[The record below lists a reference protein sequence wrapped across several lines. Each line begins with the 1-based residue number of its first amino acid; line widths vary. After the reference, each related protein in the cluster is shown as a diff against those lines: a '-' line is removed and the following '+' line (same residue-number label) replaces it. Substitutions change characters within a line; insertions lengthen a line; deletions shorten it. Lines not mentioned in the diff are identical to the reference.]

1 MMYIERPR
9 SEEADIWLPQPDLAT
24 VDVAVVLQALAD
36 PIRLQIVRSLD
47 AVGESTCS
55 ALDVPIKVSTVSH
68 HMHILR
74 ESGVVSTRLVGNARP
89 SRLRKA
95 ELEER
100 FPGLLTSVLHATA
113 PRA

>member
-1 MMYIERPR
+1 MRIEEIR
-9 SEEADIWLPQPDLAT
+9 SADTWLPQPDLAT
-24 VDVAVVLQALAD
+24 VDVGVVLQALAD

-47 AVGESTCS
+47 AVGESTCT

-74 ESGVVSTRLVGNARP
+74 ESGVVSTRLAGNARP
-89 SRLRKA
+89 SRLRKQ

-100 FPGLLTSVLHATA
+100 FPGLLSSILAATPANPA
-113 PRA
+113 P